1 MDNSDFKTV
10 VKKFWI
16 ENYGSY
22 LPIPGEARVVTGNAN
37 TDAMLHAMLAEHGVE
52 MILAQTPNRRWQFR
66 NYQVVD
72 EQKFM
77 MFVLRWS

>member
-1 MDNSDFKTV
+1 MDNSDFKTA

-22 LPIPGEARVVTGNAN
+22 PPGEARVVTGIFN

-52 MILAQTPNRRWQFR
+52 MSLAQTPTGQWKFA

-77 MFVLRWS
+77 MFVLRWT